1 MRNLKRTLSLVLAAL
16 MLMGMMVVGAGAA
29 GVDDFSDKDEI
40 VNKDAVSMLTIL
52 GVINGKEDGSYYAPK
67 DNVTRAEMAKMIATI
82 LNQGADVN
90 DLYANLE
97 TGLTD
102 IDNSWAKGYINYC
115 YSLGIIAGRGNGTFD
130 PTAPVTGNEAAK
142 MLLVAIGY
150 DPEVEGLT
158 GASWAIK
165 TTSLAS
171 TLGIFD
177 DLTAP
182 TAENLNRDNAALL
195 IYNALDVEMIQ
206 KYEDGYAMIFDD
218 HRTLLSNKYGVYK
231 VEGIVTANEWAELNQ
246 TNSEATAKTGKTTLD
261 HVKVYASTTS
271 NTTVAE
277 YVEEKEPV
285 TFNVSTSVD
294 MLGKAVTM
302 YIKKTTVLANST
314 VLGVTVDDKVN
325 VIEGTV
331 ANSSKVTDLLKG
343 TGLSVTD
350 DTEYYVNYGYETAS
364 KAAALINNYDWD
376 ATGAKFNLNGVDV
389 KLIDNNND
397 GDVEYVLYIRETLS
411 NVVRTSTKDET
422 VTINVPVVNGN
433 GLLAKNNNTT
443 TTTQVLDNADVV
455 TSMDLAADD
464 LILYVQ
470 YGGRTYITEP
480 TIVTGTMTRVDRDKA
495 EELYITVDD
504 GETYKM
510 SYIREVESQ
519 VDADIT
525 RFYIENA
532 GKNTGAQF
540 DTKYDFILDS
550 NGYIVAFRPAEEVV
564 ANYGL
569 VIGSAWTQNALT
581 KAGQIKIL
589 SSDSIETTYDI
600 DWKASVGTN
609 KAFATDA
616 DLENYL
622 GSRDVHNNADKY
634 RTGAA
639 VGTVIEYS
647 LDDDNNLTIERV
659 MSQNT
664 LNANGTLQQ
673 DTANTVKGISIS
685 NTGIPVYIDDNRDN
699 DGNIEIYRNMQY
711 TMLNDYKTGYGS
723 ITVDASTDG
732 DAMGADPLTFAVDKN
747 TIAFYYDDKDN
758 DGVADSGEYGVA
770 IGWENMGDVKTGV
783 KAQVYPVIAKKGG
796 SYEASKLADVVLF
809 NSVLTNNSANYMLV
823 LNANAVDSKN
833 LELNV
838 VFEDGTTSAI
848 TVSKSD
854 YGWFEDDD
862 NYMQAYKY
870 SVNSKGEYTIDTTSG
885 VVAVPASLLENG
897 TVDAGNEYLTIVGT
911 TNIWDVT
918 DVDNANDEV
927 TTGSFDYV
935 TDKWAV
941 VIKTNSNQTLKTA
954 WVWDMDAD
962 DGYASSCNFD
972 WSLTNYKTV
981 WFTGTFFDYM
991 QMAEA
996 FEAGM
1001 NVKLVGNVDLRGA
1014 NAYSISIPAGL
1025 TVQVEGDL
1033 TTGNGRNVVG
1043 AGNLRVTGTYNANE
1057 NIQVATQAMNLVT
1070 ADNLTINANTH
1081 VYTNATLGT
1090 TDVYG
1095 VPAYGPT
1102 TVASGVHMCVKTGE
1116 LTANNYLA
1124 IDGHVEANDVT
1135 LKNGGDVSSI
1145 NTLIVFNDLEVYGTL
1160 TIGEDAAGSLRMVN
1174 GTISGTGTLV
1184 VGDTYAGTLTLS
1196 TSSNV
1201 EMTGGTLVLNP
1212 KGSIQQNYVSNMVMS
1227 ANKITIDGT
1236 IKVPGNVEAASD
1248 LVFGTSADG
1257 SIGGVFKENKVIV
1270 TPPANTV
1277 NTGTDSGS
1285 ITGLALNSLTIKG
1298 VAATISGTTATV
1310 TLNKTTST
1318 DNSIKAI
1325 AYEVTNDAA
1334 VTLLD
1339 SNKNEVKGTDSVP
1352 AGVYTIV
1359 LSKEGYTS
1367 IAYTLTVTVQDLSSD
1382 TSLKSVVVKGQTLT
1396 ADEKGNYTANLAY
1409 NVAYDTTTV
1418 QLSVEP
1424 TNPYAT
1430 VTVKGNDPANTT
1442 GIADRNQTGIVKDGT
1457 VTVIVT
1463 SEDGKSTKEYA
1474 IEIKVGNTGKVT
1486 LNWND
1491 NDQTTLTYQVSGDT
1505 TVDTAITF
1513 TAQVKE
1519 GYENM
1524 VVSYSVDGK
1533 TWKTLTANEKGE
1545 YTLTTAILAEADGKT
1560 LYVKAEATEMAKITF
1575 DADSSAQYWLTVDG
1589 KDVAV
1594 DASKGYVYVSK
1605 NAEIKVQVKSGVEVK
1620 FADAKG
1626 TAIPCAPDSSSTV
1639 TYDYYILTITGNT
1652 TVTIGK

>member
-206 KYEDGYAMIFDD
+206 KYEDGYAMIFED

-285 TFNVSTSVD
+285 TFNVSTDVS

-350 DTEYYVNYGYETAS
+350 DTEYYVNYGYESAS
-364 KAAALINNYDWD
+364 KAAELISDFDWD
-376 ATGAKFNLNGVDV
+376 TNTSKFNVNGVDV

-480 TIVTGTMTRVDRDKA
+480 TIVTGTMTRVDRDQA

-532 GKNTGAQF
+532 GKSNGAKF

-550 NGYIVAFRPAEEVV
+550 NGYIVAFRPAEDVV
-564 ANYGL
+564 TNYGL
-569 VIGSAWTQNALT
+569 VLESAWTQNALDYS
-581 KAGQIKIL
+581 GQVKIL
-589 SSDSIETTYDI
+589 RADAVEQTYTINWSASDDCFRNGSSD
-600 DWKASVGTN
+600 
-609 KAFATDA
+609 
-616 DLENYL
+616 LEKYL
-622 GSRDVHNNADKY
+622 GTRDVNNEVGIGAN
-634 RTGAA
+634 TLGAA

-647 LDDDNNLTIERV
+647 VDADGILTIENV
-659 MSQNT
+659 
-664 LNANGTLQQ
+664 LNLNWLDGQGNLVDNADKDIDNI
-673 DTANTVKGISIS
+673 TADWDKEDIAYIAKNQKAENSGILT
-685 NTGIPVYIDDNRDN
+685 NKVTPNL
-699 DGNIEIYRNMQY
+699 QY
-711 TMLNDYKTGYGS
+711 TLTDKYETGDGYLNVSAKGYS
-723 ITVDASTDG
+723 KV
-732 DAMGADPLTFAVDKN
+732 FAVDKN
-747 TIAFYYDDKDN
+747 TVAFYY
-758 DGVADSGEYGVA
+758 VDSKHYGVA
-770 IGWENMGDVKTGV
+770 TGWENMGDVNKDV
-783 KAQVYPVIAKKGG
+783 KAQIYPVITKSGG
-796 SYEASKLADVVLF
+796 EYRASELADVVLF
-809 NSVLTNNSANYMLV
+809 NAELTTNTANYMLV
-823 LNANAVDSKN
+823 LNANAIDSKN

-838 VFEDGTTSAI
+838 VFEDGTTSKVI
-848 TVSKSD
+848 VSKSD
-854 YGWFEDDD
+854 YGSDFDSDDD
-862 NYMQAYKY
+862 FMKAYKY
-870 SVNSKGEYTIDTTSG
+870 GVDGNGKYTINTNKDDVIS
-885 VVAVPASLLENG
+885 AVPASLLQNG
-897 TVDAGNEYLTIVGT
+897 TVEAGYGKYLTIVGN
-911 TNIWDVT
+911 TNVWDVT
-918 DVDNANDEV
+918 DVDSADDEV

-935 TDKWAV
+935 NDKWAV
-941 VIKTNSNQTLKTA
+941 IVETNNNKTIKTA
-954 WVWDMDAD
+954 WVWDMDGD
-962 DGYASSCNFD
+962 SSYSSCNFD
-972 WSLTNYKTV
+972 WNLSNYKTI
-981 WFTGTFFDYM
+981 WATNSIFDYI

-996 FEAGM
+996 FDAGM
-1001 NVKLVGNVDLRGA
+1001 NVKLIGNVDLTKSD
-1014 NAYSISIPAGL
+1014 YSITIPAGL
-1025 TVQVEGDL
+1025 TVQIEGNL
-1033 TTGNGRNVVG
+1033 TTGNNNNVLG
-1043 AGNLRVTGTYNANE
+1043 DGSLRVKGIYNAYE
-1057 NIQVATQAMNLVT
+1057 DIRVATQASYLNIKHP
-1070 ADNLTINANTH
+1070 LTIYANTH
-1081 VYTNATLGT
+1081 VQNDIAFDSSTTVWNGVHVCANGKMVVATPLTIYGHVQATNATVNAPVYVYSDKTLLIFNNLEINAPSGAVYVGGTVGT
-1090 TDVYG
+1090 TTYAG
-1095 VPAYGPT
+1095 ALTMGG
-1102 TVASGVHMCVKTGE
+1102 SG
-1116 LTANNYLA
+1116 A
-1124 IDGHVEANDVT
+1124 IT
-1135 LKNGGDVSSI
+1135 
-1145 NTLIVFNDLEVYGTL
+1145 
-1160 TIGEDAAGSLRMVN
+1160 
-1174 GTISGTGTLV
+1174 GTGDLV
-1184 VGDTYAGTLTLS
+1184 VNNGTLTLS
-1196 TSSNV
+1196 SASNV
-1201 EMTGGTLVLNP
+1201 NMESGSDFTVRYGGTVEQ
-1212 KGSIQQNYVSNMVMS
+1212 KYVSNNV
-1227 ANKITIDGT
+1227 NKTLTAGNITLSG
-1236 IKVPGNVEAASD
+1236 KVSLPGNVSALNS
-1248 LVFGTSADG
+1248 LNITSTAIGG
-1257 SIGGVFKENKVIV
+1257 SIGGVFIDKGVVV
-1270 TPPANTV
+1270 TSPYITSG
-1277 NTGTDSGS
+1277 TGNVST
-1285 ITGLALNSLTIKG
+1285 LALTSLTIKG
-1298 VAATISGTTATV
+1298 VAATINNSEITVELSDTAANSGKPAMTYTA
-1310 TLNKTTST
+1310 
-1318 DNSIKAI
+1318 
-1325 AYEVTNDAA
+1325 TNDAK
-1334 VTLLD
+1334 VTMLD
-1339 SNKNEVKGTDSVP
+1339 ENGKVVPDNGVFATGTYTYTVKVEKDGYAT
-1352 AGVYTIV
+1352 AVYT
-1359 LSKEGYTS
+1359 LK
-1367 IAYTLTVTVQDLSSD
+1367 VTVHAKNDD
-1382 TSLKSVVVKGQTLT
+1382 TSLKSVVVKGQTIT
-1396 ADEKGNYTANLAY
+1396 ADKDGNYTASLTY
-1409 NVAYDTTTV
+1409 NVAYDATTV
-1418 QLSVEP
+1418 QLSVVP
-1424 TNPYAT
+1424 TDTNAKVAVSGGITEMDKPGVVTDGMTATIT
-1430 VTVKGNDPANTT
+1430 VTAE
-1442 GIADRNQTGIVKDGT
+1442 DGT
-1457 VTVIVT
+1457 QDTYT
-1463 SEDGKSTKEYA
+1463 LT
-1474 IEIKVGNTGKVT
+1474 IKLVGNGVKVKVDT
-1486 LNWND
+1486 NNCKNAFVYINEKDTEL
-1491 NDQTTLTYQVSGDT
+1491 T
-1505 TVDTAITF
+1505 TVSNKDL
-1513 TAQVKE
+1513 E
-1519 GYENM
+1519 
-1524 VVSYSVDGK
+1524 
-1533 TWKTLTANEKGE
+1533 
-1545 YTLTTAILAEADGKT
+1545 LTTAIDKNYENLKVSYSIDGGKTWNEVTAVDGKYTLSSDVLAKAEAAKVDVLLKAEATAMPKLTVDAATNSNYFVYVNGERVTVPADG
-1560 LYVKAEATEMAKITF
+1560 LYVKATDK
-1575 DADSSAQYWLTVDG
+1575 
-1589 KDVAV
+1589 
-1594 DASKGYVYVSK
+1594 
-1605 NAEIKVQVKSGVEVK
+1605 VEVK
-1620 FADAKG
+1620 VLSDSVSVKLMDKDKNQEIALELPTKDENGYFTYELPL
-1626 TAIPCAPDSSSTV
+1626 TANTELVING
-1639 TYDYYILTITGNT
+1639 GNT
-1652 TVTIGK
+1652 NIAP

>member
-206 KYEDGYAMIFDD
+206 KYEDGYAMIFED

-285 TFNVSTSVD
+285 TFNVSTDVS

-350 DTEYYVNYGYETAS
+350 DTEYYVNYGYESAS
-364 KAAALINNYDWD
+364 KAAELISDFDWD
-376 ATGAKFNLNGVDV
+376 TNTSKFNVNGVDV

-480 TIVTGTMTRVDRDKA
+480 TIVTGTMTRVDRDQA
-495 EELYITVDD
+495 DELYITVDD

-532 GKNTGAQF
+532 GKSNGAKF

-550 NGYIVAFRPAEEVV
+550 NGYIVAFRPAEDVV
-564 ANYGL
+564 TNYGL
-569 VIGSAWTQNALT
+569 VLESAWTQNALDYS
-581 KAGQIKIL
+581 GQVKIL
-589 SSDSIETTYDI
+589 RADAVEQTYTINWSASDDCFRNGSSD
-600 DWKASVGTN
+600 
-609 KAFATDA
+609 
-616 DLENYL
+616 LEKYL
-622 GSRDVHNNADKY
+622 GTRDVNNEDGIGAN
-634 RTGAA
+634 TLGAA

-647 LDDDNNLTIERV
+647 VDADGILTIENV
-659 MSQNT
+659 LNLNWLDGQGNLVDNADKEIDNITADWDKEDIAYIAQNQKAE
-664 LNANGTLQQ
+664 NS
-673 DTANTVKGISIS
+673 GILT
-685 NTGIPVYIDDNRDN
+685 NPVTPNL
-699 DGNIEIYRNMQY
+699 QY
-711 TMLNDYKTGYGS
+711 TLTDKYETGDGYLNVSAQGYS
-723 ITVDASTDG
+723 KV
-732 DAMGADPLTFAVDKN
+732 FAVDKN
-747 TIAFYYDDKDN
+747 TVAFYY
-758 DGVADSGEYGVA
+758 VDSKHYGVA
-770 IGWENMGDVKTGV
+770 TGWENMGDVNKDV
-783 KAQVYPVIAKKGG
+783 KAQIYPVITKSGG
-796 SYEASKLADVVLF
+796 EYRASELADVVLF
-809 NSVLTNNSANYMLV
+809 NAELTTNTANYMLV
-823 LNANAVDSKN
+823 LNANAIDSKN

-838 VFEDGTTSAI
+838 VFEDGTTSKVI
-848 TVSKSD
+848 VSKSD
-854 YGWFEDDD
+854 YGSDFDDD
-862 NYMQAYKY
+862 DDFMKAYKY
-870 SVNSKGEYTIDTTSG
+870 GVDGNGKYTINTKDDVIS
-885 VVAVPASLLENG
+885 AVPASLLQNG
-897 TVDAGNEYLTIVGT
+897 TVEAGYGKYLTIVGN
-911 TNIWDVT
+911 TNVWDVT
-918 DVDNANDEV
+918 DVDSADDEV

-935 TDKWAV
+935 NDKWAV
-941 VIKTNSNQTLKTA
+941 IVETNNNKTIKTA
-954 WVWDMDAD
+954 WVWDMDGD
-962 DGYASSCNFD
+962 SSYSSCNFD
-972 WSLTNYKTV
+972 WNLSNYKTI
-981 WFTGTFFDYM
+981 WATNSIFDYI

-996 FEAGM
+996 FDAGM
-1001 NVKLVGNVDLRGA
+1001 NVKLIGNVDLTKSD
-1014 NAYSISIPAGL
+1014 YSITIPAGL
-1025 TVQVEGDL
+1025 TVQIEGNL
-1033 TTGNGRNVVG
+1033 TTGNGNNVLG
-1043 AGNLRVTGTYNANE
+1043 DGSLRVKGTYTANE
-1057 NIQVATQAMNLVT
+1057 DIRVATQALYMDI
-1070 ADNLTINANTH
+1070 AAPLTIYANTH
-1081 VYTNATLGT
+1081 VQNDLGF
-1090 TDVYG
+1090 G
-1095 VPAYGPT
+1095 APT
-1102 TVASGVHMCVKTGE
+1102 TVWNGVHVCANGKMVIATP
-1116 LTANNYLA
+1116 LTIY
-1124 IDGHVEANDVT
+1124 GHVQATNAIVNNVVNIYSDKT
-1135 LKNGGDVSSI
+1135 LLIFNNLQINAPSGAVYVGGTV
-1145 NTLIVFNDLEVYGTL
+1145 GTTTYAGAL
-1160 TIGEDAAGSLRMVN
+1160 TMGGS
-1174 GTISGTGTLV
+1174 GAITGTGDLV
-1184 VGDTYAGTLTLS
+1184 VNKGTLTLS
-1196 TSSNV
+1196 SASNINMESGSDFIV
-1201 EMTGGTLVLNP
+1201 KNGGTVEQ
-1212 KGSIQQNYVSNMVMS
+1212 KYVSNNV
-1227 ANKITIDGT
+1227 NKTLTAGNITLSG
-1236 IKVPGNVEAASD
+1236 KVSLPGNVSALNSLNITSTAS
-1248 LVFGTSADG
+1248 G
-1257 SIGGVFKENKVIV
+1257 SIGGVFIDKGVVV
-1270 TPPANTV
+1270 TSPYITSG
-1277 NTGTDSGS
+1277 TGNVST
-1285 ITGLALNSLTIKG
+1285 LALTSLTIKG
-1298 VAATISGTTATV
+1298 VAATINNSEITVALSDTAANSGKPAMTYTA
-1310 TLNKTTST
+1310 
-1318 DNSIKAI
+1318 
-1325 AYEVTNDAA
+1325 TNDAK
-1334 VTLLD
+1334 VTMLD
-1339 SNKNEVKGTDSVP
+1339 ENGKVVPDNGVFATGTYTYTVKVEKDGYAT
-1352 AGVYTIV
+1352 AVYT
-1359 LSKEGYTS
+1359 LK
-1367 IAYTLTVTVQDLSSD
+1367 VTVHAKSSD
-1382 TSLKSVVVKGQTLT
+1382 TSLKSVVVKGQTIT
-1396 ADEKGNYTANLAY
+1396 ADKDGKYTANVAY
-1409 NVAYDTTTV
+1409 NVAYDTATV
-1418 QLSVEP
+1418 QLSVVP
-1424 TNPYAT
+1424 TDANAKVTAVKDSATNP
-1430 VTVKGNDPANTT
+1430 T
-1442 GIADRNQTGIVKDGT
+1442 GITALDQTGIVKEGT
-1457 VTVIVT
+1457 VTVTVTAENGATKDYDIVINHT
-1463 SEDGKSTKEYA
+1463 EAGMVK
-1474 IEIKVGNTGKVT
+1474 
-1486 LNWND
+1486 LNWVENE
-1491 NDQTTLTYQVSGDT
+1491 QTTLTYQVSGDT
-1505 TVDTAITF
+1505 TIDTAITF
-1513 TAQVKE
+1513 TAKANE
-1519 GYENM
+1519 GYENV
-1524 VVSYSVDGK
+1524 VVSYSVDGGK
-1533 TWKTLTANEKGE
+1533 TWKTLTETAVKDGVYS

-1560 LYVKAEATEMAKITF
+1560 LSVKAEATKMVKVSFTAG
-1575 DADSSAQYWLTVDG
+1575 ANQYWLTVDG
-1589 KDVAV
+1589 KAV
-1594 DASKGYVYVSK
+1594 DTSKGYAYVSK
-1605 NAEIKVQVKSGVEVK
+1605 DTEVKVQVKSGVEVK

-1626 TAIPCAPDSSSTV
+1626 TAIPCAPDSSST
-1639 TYDYYILTITGNT
+1639 TSFDYYILTITGDT
-1652 TVTIGK
+1652 TVTVGK